1 LTVRVRLTALYTLLF
16 VLCGG
21 AVVAITYGM
30 LAANLNALA
39 RAESKASMPAE
50 CQDVLINGTSDANL
64 KQKCAYVYAAGLSRG
79 KTVQRDATLSALLRE
94 SSLALGAGTV
104 LSALLGWVVA
114 GRALRPVQRITAA
127 ARAASEHDLTARVAL
142 SGPRDELRELADTF
156 DIMLARLETS
166 FEGQRRFIANAS
178 HELRTPLTVMRTT
191 VDVVLGKPAPTPD
204 ELLRMGRDVRA
215 AVNRAEAL
223 TDALLTLARTDRG
236 LIRREPVDLATVV
249 EDVTDST
256 GAGVV
261 GAGSAGLASAS
272 AGLASAGLASASAG
286 VASAGLASASA
297 GVASAG
303 AGDCRVHMALSP
315 APVSGDPVLLERL
328 VANLLDNALRYNV
341 PQGRVWLDTSTVDG
355 QAVLVVRNTGPVVE
369 PVDGLFEPF
378 RRLRDRVGGDGF
390 GLGLTIVAS
399 IAGAHGGTVAADPL
413 GTGGLRVTVSLPY
426 QPA

>member
-1 LTVRVRLTALYTLLF
+1 MSRTRLTVRVRLTALYTLLF

-286 VASAGLASASA
+286 VASAG
-297 GVASAG
+297 